1 MSKWCKRLSLAV
13 LLVGLV
19 LVGMS
24 WAAAGDNAPAPK
36 EIRHDKQEI
45 AQAKQALGEL
55 KESIDRW
62 HMANL
67 EGDPDKV
74 ERHQSKL
81 FGIIRADIKQSHTF
95 VQRREKE
102 ADQSA
107 GDLQGMDN
115 REQRQ
120 GLRTDLTNLKTS
132 RQLVM
137 VKENLFFA
145 LKRSKTFSNKY
156 RLLNDYV
163 ELLQREFG
171 VVRMELAEDVGEVRQ
186 GK

>member
-1 MSKWCKRLSLAV
+1 MSTLCKRLSLAI

-24 WAAAGDNAPAPK
+24 WAAAGDKAPAQK
-36 EIRHDKQEI
+36 EIRQDKQEI
-45 AQAKQALGEL
+45 TQAKQALDEF
-55 KESIDRW
+55 KECIDQW

-67 EGDPDKV
+67 EGAPDKI

-81 FGIIRADIKQSHTF
+81 FGIIRVDIKQSHIF
-95 VQRREKE
+95 VQRRERE
-102 ADQSA
+102 AGASA
-107 GDLQGMDN
+107 SDLQETSN
-115 REQRQ
+115 RNQQ
-120 GLRTDLTNLKTS
+120 QDLRVDLANLKIA

-137 VKENLFFA
+137 AKEKLFFA

-163 ELLQREFG
+163 ELLQRELG
-171 VVRMELAEDVGEVRQ
+171 VVRVELAEDVREVRQ